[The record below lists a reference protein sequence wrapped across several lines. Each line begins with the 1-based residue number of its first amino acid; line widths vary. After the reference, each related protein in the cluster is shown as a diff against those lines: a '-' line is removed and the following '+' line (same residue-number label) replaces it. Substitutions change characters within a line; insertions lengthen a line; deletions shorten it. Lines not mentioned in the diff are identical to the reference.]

1 MDKYEIINRM
11 IIDLDRL
18 TVQGAGNMSIV
29 LRTIDGLR
37 VLTETLQKEDASN
50 KPKLEVV
57 QNESVAAE

>member
-37 VLTETLQKEDASN
+37 VLTEMLQKEDANS

-57 QNESVAAE
+57 QDESSTTE